1 MKLDESDYFAN
12 FGSDFLIF
20 LLLHDIQTVD
30 FIVQHKFRV
39 LGTGCLKKISSIQ
52 KKIPPFLSRIF
63 LGRVAIFGPNFLSF
77 L

>member
-39 LGTGCLKKISSIQ
+39 LGTGCLKNQFYPEQ
-52 KKIPPFLSRIF
+52 KFLCFFQDF
-63 LGRVAIFGPNFLSF
+63 LG
-77 L
+77 